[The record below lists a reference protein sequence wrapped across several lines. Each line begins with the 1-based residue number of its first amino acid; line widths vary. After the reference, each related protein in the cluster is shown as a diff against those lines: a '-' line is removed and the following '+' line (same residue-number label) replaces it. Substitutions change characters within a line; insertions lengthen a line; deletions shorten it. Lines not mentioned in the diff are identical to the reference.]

1 MGGNKKVKGTNV
13 KLALFTAL
21 ISGLTAAR
29 AVGDFSYQS
38 IGVGLSVFSALVA
51 IIAATNPWD

>member
-1 MGGNKKVKGTNV
+1 MKGTNV

-38 IGVGLSVFSALVA
+38 IRVGLSVFSALVT